1 MLVGDS
7 QFEVSGPGIIAA
19 LEATGEAVATNKG
32 YGGWGTSTVPNWR
45 IGVREAVTET
55 FEQHGWT
62 APDFLDAE
70 PSDHARRL
78 A

>member
-1 MLVGDS
+1 VPAD
-7 QFEVSGPGIIAA
+7 
-19 LEATGEAVATNKG
+19 G
-32 YGGWGTSTVPNWR
+32 YGP
-45 IGVREAVTET
+45 VREAVTET
-55 FEQHGWT
+55 FGQHGWT